1 MPTYTTLAIYPLLL
15 ITLLVI
21 TFLVSHYREFT
32 LTNSELRI
40 QQTEHPDN
48 DTIYSLTRN
57 KLPTIFLYDIEL
69 WDGIDLM
76 IGYPYDDIKTVLSD
90 NTTLIRQ
97 LKRLY
102 LAPFSAPLTKDWT
115 VELKRNSLLW
125 NDIPSTQ
132 QATMET
138 CYGGHY
144 VATMSGLLCICL
156 INPTHT
162 NKLWLQQN
170 ENGPLSKSTS
180 SDGKTK
186 YAHRTAKYFIDAA
199 ALDENKKTQLDLFA
213 YDNAGKINTN
223 ISELEYITLPLRPS
237 HMLYIPY
244 GWSYYI
250 YCGLDDS
257 YACYLDLYNR
267 TWI

>member
-1 MPTYTTLAIYPLLL
+1 MPTYTALAVYPIILLTIIIL
-15 ITLLVI
+15 A
-21 TFLVSHYREFT
+21 FLVSHYREFT
-32 LTNSELRI
+32 RTNSELRI

-48 DTIYSLTRN
+48 DTIYTLTRN

-76 IGYPYDDIKTVLSD
+76 IGYPYEDIKSVLAN

-97 LKRLY
+97 FKRLY
-102 LAPFSAPLTKDWT
+102 LSPFSAPLTKDWT
-115 VELKRNSLLW
+115 VELKRNSMLW
-125 NDIPSTQ
+125 DSIPNTQ

-156 INPTHT
+156 INPSHN
-162 NKLWLQQN
+162 NKIWLQQN
-170 ENGPLSKSTS
+170 KYTPDNDHSSTTLP
-180 SDGKTK
+180 KL
-186 YAHRTAKYFIDAA
+186 RTAKYFIDATSTDATTKSQGA
-199 ALDENKKTQLDLFA
+199 AML
-213 YDNAGKINTN
+213 YDNHGKIITG
-223 ISELEYITLPLRPS
+223 IPDLEYITLPLRPS

-244 GWSYYI
+244 GWYYYI